1 MKKFR
6 FLLILLCFCML
17 LPIAA
22 CGKDE
27 PQNEVPDDKYYYDDS
42 SRERAADSIPEG
54 YDLENQT
61 ITFFIRYPKHAEV
74 VGDSESTD
82 IIYSKIHERNLTVTE
97 RLNVK
102 LEYIA
107 SATADMV
114 PELKKE
120 RAGISGGKRAA

>member
-1 MKKFR
+1 MKRFR

-61 ITFFIRYPKHAEV
+61 ITFFIRYPNHAEV

-120 RAGISGGKRAA
+120 ISTMSTAW